1 MHIRSCVRPYMC
13 VPIRV
18 PICVPICVPTRA
30 SLCLNMRDFECPG
43 TGVESPLTFEKK
55 LKKKL
60 AESLLRTLSTATC
73 GHLASL
79 PWSCSRY
86 V

>member
-1 MHIRSCVRPYMC
+1 MC

-55 LKKKL
+55 LKKIL
-60 AESLLRTLSTATC
+60 
-73 GHLASL
+73 
-79 PWSCSRY
+79 Y
-86 V
+86 Y